1 MPHHGLK
8 LGMYNINSNR
18 TSCYESKVQHPDFH
32 NVTKDLDIIGVT
44 ETHSSSESEIQKPGY
59 HHFAIVRKKAAL
71 ARSHSGGIAV
81 LIRNHLATHAT
92 MCHWSNPSCL
102 AIRLQ
107 GLVLNYEKDLY
118 VLTVY
123 IPPEG
128 SSYLKANAIQ
138 PFDLL
143 RSSYAKIPTGT
154 HVVLLGDFNAHTN
167 SQSGDNPEIHPS
179 VLPDIDLT
187 SSYNQPARLSLDKRP
202 VDSYGRQLL
211 QFCNYRNLSILNGC
225 APGDTQGYF
234 TYERGICRSVI
245 DYGLVSQSISPC
257 VRSFQVGVHNSIL
270 SDHSIILLEL
280 TAQQDRPYAHTS
292 VSAQS
297 PLLRF
302 DWNPE
307 SMARLKAQLSDP
319 HTQLKI
325 QIMEAKLKLKH
336 TDLDALV
343 SDFSNLLLE
352 ETKKVVKFRKRGPPS
367 RKQKAAKKWY
377 DQSLRTLKKDISQ
390 LNTDLRTK
398 PSTHLSQ
405 QNSG

>member
-8 LGMYNINSNR
+8 IGMYNINSNR
-18 TSCYESKVQHPDFH
+18 TSCYESKVQHSDFH

-59 HHFAIVRKKAAL
+59 RHFAVVRKKAAL

-81 LIRNHLATHAT
+81 LVRNHLATYAT
-92 MCHWSNPSCL
+92 MCDWSNPSCL
-102 AIRLQ
+102 ALRIS
-107 GLVLNYEKDLY
+107 GSILNYERDLY

-143 RSSYAKIPTGT
+143 KASYSKFPIDA

-167 SQSGDNPEIHPS
+167 SCSGDSIDIHPS
-179 VLPDIDLT
+179 VLPDIDLA
-187 SSYNQPARLSLDKRP
+187 SSYNQPTRLSLDKRP

-211 QFCNYRNLSILNGC
+211 QFCDDRSLTILNGC

-234 TYERGICRSVI
+234 TYERGTCRSVI
-245 DYGLVSQSISPC
+245 DYGIVSQSIWPC

-280 TAQQDRPYAHTS
+280 RAHPDRPCTQTS
-292 VSAQS
+292 VSALS

-307 SMARLKAQLSDP
+307 SVARLKAHLSDP

-325 QIMEAKLKLKH
+325 QIMEAKLKLEH

-343 SDFSNLLLE
+343 AEFSDLLLE
-352 ETKKVVKFRKRGPPS
+352 ETKKVVKFHKRGPPS
-367 RKQKAAKKWY
+367 ETERSQKMV
-377 DQSLRTLKKDISQ
+377 
-390 LNTDLRTK
+390 
-398 PSTHLSQ
+398 
-405 QNSG
+405 